1 MTTADRSFYE
11 PVDTYRGF
19 TLARRPDTPNYYIT
33 WCPKGQS
40 KYLRRS
46 TRTDNLELAIQ
57 RLREH
62 AHRRG
67 VSGPRCPHE
76 LGLEEV
82 LCDYAN
88 KDGPIDH
95 RRYAIP
101 ASMKHLQEF
110 CRREG
115 LVMVADMTCDMQ
127 DLYVEWRRDRLVRD
141 GFTGSNGT
149 IKRELGV
156 LKAAI
161 RRAWKRG
168 KLTEVP
174 YIRSV
179 PTPPPRQRFLSE
191 DEAHRLIAACREPHL
206 KLYVL
211 MGLHTLQ
218 RPSAIL
224 GLTIDQVNV
233 ERRLIDFRRPG
244 EAEHNKR
251 RPVVPMTATL
261 RPYLEQAMRDSLSGH
276 VVEFLG
282 RPLKGVRTAFNTAR
296 DLAGL
301 GSDVTPY
308 TLRHTGATLM
318 AAKGVSMRQ
327 ISGMLGHSHS
337 KTTEL
342 YAKHAPDF
350 LGEAANALDSLFGEQ
365 VLLPPSQSNL
375 TE

>member
-40 KYLRRS
+40 KYLRKS
-46 TRTDNLELAIQ
+46 TRTSDLGLAME

-62 AHRRG
+62 VHLRGLGGRRK
-67 VSGPRCPHE
+67 PHE
-76 LGLEEV
+76 LRLEEV
-82 LCDYAN
+82 LHDYER

-101 ASMKHLQEF
+101 AGLKHLRSF
-110 CRREG
+110 CEKEG
-115 LVMVADMTCDMQ
+115 LVTVADMTCDMQ
-127 DLYVEWRRDRLVRD
+127 DLYVEWRRGRLAAQ
-141 GFTGSNGT
+141 GYGASNGT

-168 KLTEVP
+168 KLSEVP

-179 PTPPPRQRFLSE
+179 PTPPPRQRFLTEEESR
-191 DEAHRLIAACREPHL
+191 RLIAACHEPHL

-224 GLTIDQVNV
+224 DLTIDQVDL

-244 EAEHNKR
+244 EAEHTKR
-251 RPVVPMTATL
+251 RPVVPMTGTL
-261 RPYLEQAMRDSLSGH
+261 LPYLEQAALDSLTGH
-276 VVEFLG
+276 VIEYCG
-282 RPLKGVRTAFNTAR
+282 RPVKGIRTAFNAAR
-296 DLAGL
+296 ERAGL
-301 GSDVTPY
+301 GKNVTPY

-318 AAKGVSMRQ
+318 AAKGVNMRQ
-327 ISGMLGHSHS
+327 ISGMLGHSHT

-342 YAKHAPDF
+342 YAKHAPGF
-350 LGEAANALDSLFGEQ
+350 LGDAANALDSLFGEQ
-365 VLLPPSQSNL
+365 PPLHGPPSDGD
-375 TE
+375 